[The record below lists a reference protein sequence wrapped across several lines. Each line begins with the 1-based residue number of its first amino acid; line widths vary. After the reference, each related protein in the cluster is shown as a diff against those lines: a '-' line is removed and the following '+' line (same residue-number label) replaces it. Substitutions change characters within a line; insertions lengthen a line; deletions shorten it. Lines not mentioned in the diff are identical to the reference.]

1 MYNMSQNKFNI
12 EEFKVTLAD
21 LFEVNMSDLNDEYDL
36 SGLIKDSID
45 LGELVAILKSRY
57 SVEPKN
63 WESFKIE
70 TNLQKVFA
78 NFE

>member
-1 MYNMSQNKFNI
+1 MTQNNFNL
-12 EEFKVTLAD
+12 EEFKAILAN

-36 SGLIKDSID
+36 SVLIKDSID

-57 SVEPKN
+57 DVSPKN
-63 WESFKIE
+63 WESFKVE
-70 TNLQKVFA
+70 TKLKDVFA